1 MSNPTEPPEREQ
13 LLARIAEL
21 EQAAAKKGGAGY
33 KRGQNTGNYR
43 TPDVLRDAVIRLLG
57 RPEIDL
63 ACDASNQFGERG
75 LREGEVDSLLEP
87 WHELI
92 TPGQYAWLNPPFVN
106 IRPWA
111 KKCAEESDPDLVG
124 EPARI
129 ALLVPAAVDSSWYY
143 DFVHRRAM
151 VLILSGE
158 RAPFDPLHPDW
169 GYPKGVALCLFG
181 WGYTGFDL
189 WDWAQVHQLKRAKAR
204 EKADANTEKAIRLAV
219 RAAKAEAKSKKKAKG
234 K

>member
-21 EQAAAKKGGAGY
+21 EQQIAKKGGAGY

-43 TPDVLRDAVIRLLG
+43 TPNVLRDAVIRLLG
-57 RPEIDL
+57 MPEIDL

-92 TPGQYAWLNPPFVN
+92 TPGQYGWLNPPFVN

-111 KKCAEESDPDLVG
+111 KKCAFESDPDLVD

-129 ALLVPAAVDSSWYY
+129 AFLVPAAIGANWYRNH
-143 DFVHRRAM
+143 VHQRAM
-151 VLILSGE
+151 VLALSGK
-158 RAPFDPLHPDW
+158 RVPFDPSNPTW
-169 GYPKGVALCLFG
+169 GYPKDLVLAVYGL
-181 WGYTGFDL
+181 GYSGFDVFE
-189 WDWAQVHQLKRAKAR
+189 WAR
-204 EKADANTEKAIRLAV
+204 
-219 RAAKAEAKSKKKAKG
+219 
-234 K
+234 